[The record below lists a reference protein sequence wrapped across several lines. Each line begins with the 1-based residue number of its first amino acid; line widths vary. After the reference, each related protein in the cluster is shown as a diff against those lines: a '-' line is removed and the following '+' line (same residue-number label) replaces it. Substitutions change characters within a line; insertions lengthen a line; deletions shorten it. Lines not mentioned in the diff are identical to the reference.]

1 MPVAHILL
9 ALLVTL
15 IWGLNFVV
23 IKVGLGDFPPL
34 LFCALRFALAAL
46 PLLVLRGPM
55 PAPFGRILLIGV
67 LLGVVKF
74 GLLFVGMAQ
83 GMPAGLSSLVL
94 QSQVFFTI
102 LIAALW
108 LGERPTPRGLFG
120 LLLAAA
126 GLVLIGLERPLGDS
140 LLAFLL
146 VVAAALAWS
155 FANIATKRSGATD
168 MLRLICWVS
177 LVPPLPLLA
186 LSYVFEGPHA
196 IERAV
201 LNMSWGGFGALLYI
215 AFGATTVGFAI
226 WSFLLRHYPGQ
237 PGDAVRP
244 GGACVGHARRLAAA
258 RRTPRPGQ
266 PAGLRAGVRRAGHHP
281 VAGQPAATLRL
292 AGAAVG
298 MKTAEDILALFA
310 ADSSRLHLLR
320 VLREVGPEG
329 AWIGAGFVRNAVWDH
344 LHGYGEATPL
354 ADIDV
359 LHFAPRALDPQAD
372 ADFEAA
378 LRRRCE
384 APWSV
389 KNQARMHLRNG
400 DRPYRDCADALCHWA
415 ETCTAVALRLVGER
429 LELLAPLGVDD
440 LLALKVRPTAHFA
453 GKPEVYRRR
462 LREKNWTARWPLLDI
477 SGSSQTPGP

>member
-146 VVAAALAWS
+146 VV
-155 FANIATKRSGATD
+155 
-168 MLRLICWVS
+168 
-177 LVPPLPLLA
+177 PPLPLLA
-186 LSYVFEGPHA
+186 LSYLFEGPQA

-226 WSFLLRHYPGQ
+226 WSFLLRHYPASLVT
-237 PGDAVRP
+237 PFALAV
-244 GGACVGHARRLAAA
+244 
-258 RRTPRPGQ
+258 
-266 PAGLRAGVRRAGHHP
+266 P
-281 VAGQPAATLRL
+281 VSGML
-292 AGAAVG
+292 AGW
-298 MKTAEDILALFA
+298 
-310 ADSSRLHLLR
+310 LL
-320 VLREVGPEG
+320 L
-329 AWIGAGFVRNAVWDH
+329 
-344 LHGYGEATPL
+344 
-354 ADIDV
+354 
-359 LHFAPRALDPQAD
+359 
-372 ADFEAA
+372 
-378 LRRRCE
+378 
-384 APWSV
+384 
-389 KNQARMHLRNG
+389 
-400 DRPYRDCADALCHWA
+400 
-415 ETCTAVALRLVGER
+415 GER
-429 LELLAPLGVDD
+429 LDLDSLLACALVFVGLAIT
-440 LLALKVRPTAHFA
+440 LLPASLLRRFA
-453 GKPEVYRRR
+453 WPVRR
-462 LREKNWTARWPLLDI
+462 L
-477 SGSSQTPGP
+477 G